1 MPFGRVKATGS
12 KMYISIQN
20 HVAALTTVITGSSE
34 AANSPATNLSKP
46 GRPFMPWR
54 TAAGGDQNAVIN
66 FAAAKVVDAVWLV
79 RTNFTSVRI
88 QGNPSDSWGAPAF
101 DQAFT
106 ISLSPWNFRYQLGVR
121 LTGFNYQFL
130 RVLIPSQTPTDGTAA
145 YLLGG
150 VWAGP
155 IEKLPQNVRFD
166 VNLATVQPSLDVA
179 PQHQGWRQRLVLG
192 EPLCRIAAMRTTR
205 ITHMMPGYQD
215 DLALWQSIA
224 RRIREND
231 MLAILLGAADS
242 SQAFVMRPI
251 NEAHWQW
258 TRRRLLRAE
267 SPFELEEL
275 IGP

>member
-1 MPFGRVKATGS
+1 MLGRVSALGS
-12 KMYISIQN
+12 KIYISIQN
-20 HVAALTTVITGSSE
+20 YVAATPTVITGSTA
-34 AANSPATNLSKP
+34 AANSPASNLSKP

-54 TAAGGDQNAVIN
+54 TTTGGDQSAVIN

-88 QGNPSDSWGAPAF
+88 QGNTSDSWGAPPF

-106 ISLSPWNFRYQLGVR
+106 IGLSPWNFRYQLGSR
-121 LTGFNYQFL
+121 LTGFNYQYM
-130 RVLIPSQTPTDGTAA
+130 RVLIPSQTPTDGTTA

-192 EPLCRIAAMRTTR
+192 EPLCRIAAMRTSR

-215 DLALWQSIA
+215 DLTLWQSIA
-224 RRIREND
+224 RRVREND

-242 SQAFVMRPI
+242 SQAFVVRPI

-267 SPFELEEL
+267 SPWELEEA
-275 IGP
+275 IQ

>member
-12 KMYISIQN
+12 RMYLSIQN
-20 HVAALTTVITGSSE
+20 HVAALTTTIAASSE
-34 AANSPATNLSKP
+34 AANLPATNVSKP

-54 TAAGGDQNAVIN
+54 AGAAGDQSVVIN
-66 FAAAKVVDAVWLV
+66 FGSAKLVNAVWLV
-79 RTNFTSVRI
+79 RTNFTTVRI

-101 DQAFT
+101 NQEYT
-106 ISLSPWNFRYQLGVR
+106 VGLSPWNFRYQLGVR
-121 LTGFNYQFL
+121 VTGFNYQFL
-130 RVLIPSQTPTDGTAA
+130 RVFIPSQTTTDGTA
-145 YLLGG
+145 YMLGG

-155 IEKLPQNVRFD
+155 IEPLPQNVRFD

-192 EPLCRIAAMRTTR
+192 EPLCRMAAMRTSR

-215 DLALWQSIA
+215 DLNRWQSIA

-231 MLAILLGAADS
+231 SLAIILGSADS

-267 SPFELEEL
+267 SPWELEEL